1 MPPTNK
7 HIYNIDFSVSELTR
21 HVQCMQGVPVLR
33 DTSAVLL
40 CKSVSVNTVGDH
52 SVWYGKVL
60 HAYTNGAVLEPLL
73 YYAKLACLCCIWQ
86 FKVINTV
93 EKC

>member
-1 MPPTNK
+1 M
-7 HIYNIDFSVSELTR
+7 
-21 HVQCMQGVPVLR
+21 LR

-73 YYAKLACLCCIWQ
+73 YYAKLVCLCSFWQ
-86 FKVINTV
+86 FKVIITV
-93 EKC
+93 ENFLFHCCSRNIFFIQALCL